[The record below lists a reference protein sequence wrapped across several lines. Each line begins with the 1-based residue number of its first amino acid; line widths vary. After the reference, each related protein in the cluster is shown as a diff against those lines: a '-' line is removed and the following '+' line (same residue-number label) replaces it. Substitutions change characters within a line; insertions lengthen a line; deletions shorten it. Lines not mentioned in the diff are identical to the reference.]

1 MASVHDGHRA
11 RMRDKIRKGGLGSFQ
26 QHEILEYL
34 LFSFVPRKDTNEIAH
49 ALIDKF
55 SSLSG
60 VLNASE
66 EDLEKVS
73 GMTQNAALDAHDKLI
88 KCEIIEQGSG
98 DSVRLDVRKIVDFA
112 LKTGASAILIAHNH
126 PSGNLLPS
134 QKDVNMTQEAM
145 TTLSGIGVELQ
156 DHLIFSGS
164 EYYSFEERGTMEK
177 IKNIQEGLKEGIAF
191 YE

>member
-1 MASVHDGHRA
+1 MGVHDGHRA
-11 RMRDKIRKGGLGSFQ
+11 RMRDRIRKGGIGSFQ

-49 ALIDKF
+49 ALIDRF

-66 EDLEKVS
+66 EDLAKVS
-73 GMTQNAALDAHDKLI
+73 GMTQNAALFLATLPDVFRAYVDGVNNDSSSRQDL
-88 KCEIIEQGSG
+88 SG
-98 DSVRLDVRKIVDFA
+98 R
-112 LKTGASAILIAHNH
+112 GIAHNH

-145 TTLSGIGVELQ
+145 STLSGIGVELQ

-164 EYYSFEERGTMEK
+164 EYYSFEERGTIDK
-177 IKNIQEGLKEGIAF
+177 IKNLQEGLKEGIAF